1 MLASRHEKRLPFD
14 VKETYASLFSLK
26 RLRLLSTF

>member
-1 MLASRHEKRLPFD
+1 MLASRHEKRLQFD

-26 RLRLLSTF
+26 RLLSTF